1 MVCSIDSLGFLGTV
15 YIKVAIILMKSINE
29 CESRR
34 AVTDLFELGGES
46 GKVVSPGLSLM
57 GRLS

>member
-1 MVCSIDSLGFLGTV
+1 
-15 YIKVAIILMKSINE
+15 MKSISE